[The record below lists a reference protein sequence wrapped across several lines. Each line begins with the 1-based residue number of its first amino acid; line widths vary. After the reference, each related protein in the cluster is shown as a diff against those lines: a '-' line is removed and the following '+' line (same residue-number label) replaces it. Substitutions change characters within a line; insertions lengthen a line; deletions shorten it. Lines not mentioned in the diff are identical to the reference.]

1 MFKIS
6 TIKNTI
12 IHLRKCIKVVII
24 VAISTFLITGIV
36 SAYYKPIYSVTLN
49 GEMIGYSQN
58 KNELQQKINNYI
70 EEGNGQ
76 NVAFVEIN
84 ELPQYK
90 LCLLKKGITPND
102 DQIFE
107 KVISTGKQYYKY
119 YGITVDNEEK
129 LYVSS
134 FGEAEEVVNKLKEKN
149 SNNKEK
155 LGVKEKYNTELVEFA
170 SVEQSVEKLYEKKVV
185 KKTVS
190 NVTVASTGVNTSNKV
205 VNLGI
210 SLIRPVSGT
219 LTSRFGARWGR
230 SHKGIDIGAPK
241 GTTIVAAASGTVT
254 FSQYGY
260 GGGYGNHIIISH
272 GNGVQTLYGH
282 CTSLL
287 VTKGTQVTQ
296 GQAIAT
302 VGNTGNSQGNHLH
315 LEIRVNGV
323 AQNPQNYLYY
333 KNVIKK

>member
-102 DQIFE
+102 DQIDR
-107 KVISTGKQYYKY
+107 KS
-119 YGITVDNEEK
+119 
-129 LYVSS
+129 
-134 FGEAEEVVNKLKEKN
+134 VV
-149 SNNKEK
+149 
-155 LGVKEKYNTELVEFA
+155 
-170 SVEQSVEKLYEKKVV
+170 
-185 KKTVS
+185 
-190 NVTVASTGVNTSNKV
+190 
-205 VNLGI
+205 
-210 SLIRPVSGT
+210 
-219 LTSRFGARWGR
+219 
-230 SHKGIDIGAPK
+230 
-241 GTTIVAAASGTVT
+241 
-254 FSQYGY
+254 
-260 GGGYGNHIIISH
+260 
-272 GNGVQTLYGH
+272 
-282 CTSLL
+282 
-287 VTKGTQVTQ
+287 
-296 GQAIAT
+296 
-302 VGNTGNSQGNHLH
+302 
-315 LEIRVNGV
+315 
-323 AQNPQNYLYY
+323 
-333 KNVIKK
+333 